1 MRSPVT
7 RALLL
12 IMFSGNTERQLL
24 ASIEEIVEE
33 SLPNKKLAD
42 HFQDPEAAKLCILN
56 KIAFCETRQKVP
68 LCPLCSV
75 EIFCTLIL

>member
-1 MRSPVT
+1 
-7 RALLL
+7 
-12 IMFSGNTERQLL
+12 MFSGNTEWQLL

-56 KIAFCETRQKVP
+56 KIAFCETTQGAIMSS
-68 LCPLCSV
+68 L
-75 EIFCTLIL
+75 FCCDLLYSNSLI